1 VPVLIVIPARV
12 GSTRLPNKPLQ
23 LLAGAPLIHR
33 VAERALRVAGVDQVV
48 VATDSDAV
56 ADAVAGLSLAVVET
70 PSELASGTDRVA
82 AVSAMP
88 AYSGFEI
95 VVNLQ
100 GDEPFIPIDAVS
112 GSIEKVRAGFDIG
125 TAAAP
130 LAPDRRTEPSLVK
143 VVFGEG
149 GKALY
154 FSRAPIPAV
163 RDAANL
169 DSTRWWQHL
178 GVYAYR
184 RDVLARMAAAPTS
197 ALERAEQLEQLRA
210 LEMGMTIGVAL
221 LEAPAP
227 NGIDTPA
234 DLAAAEE
241 RWPDFAEANP

>member
-1 VPVLIVIPARV
+1 V
-12 GSTRLPNKPLQ
+12 
-23 LLAGAPLIHR
+23 
-33 VAERALRVAGVDQVV
+33 
-48 VATDSDAV
+48 
-56 ADAVAGLSLAVVET
+56 
-70 PSELASGTDRVA
+70 
-82 AVSAMP
+82 
-88 AYSGFEI
+88 
-95 VVNLQ
+95 
-100 GDEPFIPIDAVS
+100 
-112 GSIEKVRAGFDIG
+112 
-125 TAAAP
+125 
-130 LAPDRRTEPSLVK
+130 VK

-149 GKALY
+149 GRALY
-154 FSRAPIPAV
+154 FSRAPSPAV